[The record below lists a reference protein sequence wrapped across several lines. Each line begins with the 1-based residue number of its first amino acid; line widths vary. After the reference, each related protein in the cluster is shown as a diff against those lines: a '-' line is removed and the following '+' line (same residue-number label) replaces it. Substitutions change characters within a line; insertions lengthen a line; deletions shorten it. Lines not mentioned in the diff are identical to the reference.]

1 MHGNTHQVVNSVMYS
16 VISKQHSPENI
27 QNQNISFQLKKKK
40 KRELI
45 TWCVCDNHKTVVWN
59 TLKSKYIIRNKKQK
73 QQPEHNWKPG
83 IFRSRNSGRNEL
95 RA

>member
-45 TWCVCDNHKTVVWN
+45 TWCVCDNHKTVV
-59 TLKSKYIIRNKKQK
+59 
-73 QQPEHNWKPG
+73 
-83 IFRSRNSGRNEL
+83 
-95 RA
+95 